1 MAENTLD
8 NLNDLQFDVLKEIGN
23 IGAGNATTA
32 LAKMM
37 NMKIDMNVPRVDLV
51 PFTNLPDIFGSPEEV
66 LAGILVQLD
75 GDIKGMMMFLV
86 KEKSAHNLV
95 NSLMGGMIQSSGDGF
110 SDMELS
116 ALGEIGNIIIGAYL
130 SAMSNLTSLKISSS
144 VPYISIDM
152 AGALL
157 SDDEDINYSTEG
169 DGISAKIR
177 GDKVLLIETQFGELD
192 FVNGYFLMVPELE
205 SYDAILSSLGM

>member
-130 SAMSNLTSLKISSS
+130 SAMSNLTSLKISTS

-157 SDDEDINYSTEG
+157 SVPAIEFG
-169 DGISAKIR
+169 KL

>member
-95 NSLMGGMIQSSGDGF
+95 NSLMGGMIQSSGDVF

-157 SDDEDINYSTEG
+157 SVPAIEFG
-169 DGISAKIR
+169 KL

>member
-8 NLNDLQFDVLKEIGN
+8 NLNDIQFDVLKEIGN

-37 NMKIDMNVPRVDLV
+37 NMKIDMNVPRVELV

-86 KEKSAHNLV
+86 KEGSAHNLV
-95 NSLMGGMIQSSGDGF
+95 DSLMGGMVQSANGEF
-110 SDMELS
+110 SEMELS
-116 ALGEIGNIIIGAYL
+116 ALSEIGNIIIGAYL
-130 SAMSNLTSLKISSS
+130 SAMSNLTNLKITSS

-157 SDDEDINYSTEG
+157 SVPAIEFG
-169 DGISAKIR
+169 KL

-205 SYDAILSSLGM
+205 SYDVILSSLGM

>member
-37 NMKIDMNVPRVDLV
+37 DMKIDMNVPRVDLV

-157 SDDEDINYSTEG
+157 SVPAIEFG
-169 DGISAKIR
+169 KL

-205 SYDAILSSLGM
+205 SYNAILSSLGM

>member
-23 IGAGNATTA
+23 RGAGNATTA

-157 SDDEDINYSTEG
+157 SVPAIEFG
-169 DGISAKIR
+169 KL

>member
-1 MAENTLD
+1 MAEKTLD
-8 NLNDLQFDVLKEIGN
+8 NLNDIQFDVLKEIGN

-37 NMKIDMNVPRVDLV
+37 NMKIDMNVPRVELV

-86 KEKSAHNLV
+86 KEESAHNLV
-95 NSLMGGMIQSSGDGF
+95 NSLMDGMVPEGDGGF

-116 ALGEIGNIIIGAYL
+116 ALSEIGNIIIGAYL
-130 SAMSNLTSLKISSS
+130 SAMSNLTNLKIASSI
-144 VPYISIDM
+144 PYISIDM

-157 SDDEDINYSTEG
+157 SVPAIEFG
-169 DGISAKIR
+169 KL

-205 SYDAILSSLGM
+205 SYGAILSSLGM

>member
-95 NSLMGGMIQSSGDGF
+95 TSLMGGMIHSSGDGF

-157 SDDEDINYSTEG
+157 SVPAIEFG
-169 DGISAKIR
+169 KL

>member
-1 MAENTLD
+1 MTEKTLD
-8 NLNDLQFDVLKEIGN
+8 NLNDIQFDVLKEIGN

-157 SDDEDINYSTEG
+157 SVPAIEFG
-169 DGISAKIR
+169 KL

>member
-157 SDDEDINYSTEG
+157 
-169 DGISAKIR
+169 GISAKIR

>member
-51 PFTNLPDIFGSPEEV
+51 PFTNLPDIFGSPEEE

-144 VPYISIDM
+144 VPYISIDVGGPLFCVP
-152 AGALL
+152 AIEFGKL
-157 SDDEDINYSTEG
+157 
-169 DGISAKIR
+169 

>member
-152 AGALL
+152 ACALL
-157 SDDEDINYSTEG
+157 SVPAIEFG
-169 DGISAKIR
+169 KL

>member
-157 SDDEDINYSTEG
+157 SVPAIEFG
-169 DGISAKIR
+169 KL

-205 SYDAILSSLGM
+205 SYDAILSTLGK

>member
-1 MAENTLD
+1 MEENTLD

-157 SDDEDINYSTEG
+157 SVPAIEFG
-169 DGISAKIR
+169 KL

>member
-95 NSLMGGMIQSSGDGF
+95 NSLMGGMIQSCGDGF

-157 SDDEDINYSTEG
+157 SVPAIEFG
-169 DGISAKIR
+169 KL

>member
-51 PFTNLPDIFGSPEEV
+51 PFSNLPDIFGSPEEV

-95 NSLMGGMIQSSGDGF
+95 NSLMGGMIQSSGNGF

-157 SDDEDINYSTEG
+157 SVPAIEFG
-169 DGISAKIR
+169 KL

>member
-157 SDDEDINYSTEG
+157 SAPAIEFG
-169 DGISAKIR
+169 KL

>member
-157 SDDEDINYSTEG
+157 SVPAIEFG
-169 DGISAKIR
+169 KL

-205 SYDAILSSLGM
+205 AYDAILSSLGM

>member
-157 SDDEDINYSTEG
+157 SVPAFEFG
-169 DGISAKIR
+169 KL

-205 SYDAILSSLGM
+205 SYDVILSSLGM

>member
-157 SDDEDINYSTEG
+157 SVPAIG
-169 DGISAKIR
+169 FGKL

>member
-32 LAKMM
+32 LAKMI

-157 SDDEDINYSTEG
+157 SVPAIEFG
-169 DGISAKIR
+169 KL

>member
-8 NLNDLQFDVLKEIGN
+8 NLNYLQFDVLKEIGN

-157 SDDEDINYSTEG
+157 SVPAIEFG
-169 DGISAKIR
+169 KL

>member
-157 SDDEDINYSTEG
+157 SVPAIEFG
-169 DGISAKIR
+169 KL
-177 GDKVLLIETQFGELD
+177 GDKVRLIETQFGELD

>member
-51 PFTNLPDIFGSPEEV
+51 PFINLPDIFGSPEEV

-157 SDDEDINYSTEG
+157 SVPAIEFG
-169 DGISAKIR
+169 KL

>member
-157 SDDEDINYSTEG
+157 SVPSIEFG
-169 DGISAKIR
+169 KL